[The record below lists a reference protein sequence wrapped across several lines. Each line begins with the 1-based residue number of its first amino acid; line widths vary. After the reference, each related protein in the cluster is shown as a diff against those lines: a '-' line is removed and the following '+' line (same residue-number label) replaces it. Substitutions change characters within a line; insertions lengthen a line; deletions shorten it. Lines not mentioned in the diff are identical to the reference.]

1 MKNSRGII
9 AIVGI
14 AFVLAIGAIAGTA
27 ANAAIVPTVGLG
39 TAASFSVLAGTP
51 VISSTGLT
59 TIDRDVGIHPAA
71 AITGFPPGIIGGAVH
86 AADGIALQAKNDL
99 AAAYL
104 DAQNRGSMGTYTT
117 LGGETI
123 LGGAY
128 TLSSLTTDLTGVL
141 TLDGANDPNSVWIFK
156 APSTLITASGSSMV
170 FIRGGSPCNVFWQVT
185 SSATLG
191 SGSSFVGTIMALTDI
206 HMTDNVTVQGRA
218 LARNGDV
225 TLINDHFLT
234 SACNAPPLVVIPPT
248 RPPFTQAPS
257 IAPTASPTVAPNAT
271 PIASNAGPTTA
282 PAAAS
287 SVTQTTAPIIA
298 FVPTVA
304 PAVVAGEQGLPA
316 TNTGDPSGPLTMLGV
331 ALTAIGVILLR
342 GRPIRHL

>member
-1 MKNSRGII
+1 M
-9 AIVGI
+9 VGI
-14 AFVLAIGAIAGTA
+14 SFVIAIGAIAGTA
-27 ANAAIVPTVGLG
+27 ANAAIVPTIGLG

-71 AITGFPPGIIGGAVH
+71 AITGFPPGIIAGAVH

-99 AAAYL
+99 TTAYL
-104 DAQNRGSMGTYTT
+104 DAANRTSMGTYTT

-156 APSTLITASGSSMV
+156 APSTLITASASSMV

-191 SGSSFVGTIMALTDI
+191 SGSTFVGTIMALTDV
-206 HMTDNVTVQGRA
+206 HMTDNVTVLGRA

-225 TLINDHFLT
+225 TLINDHFQT
-234 SACNAPPLVVIPPT
+234 SACNAAPPVVIPPT
-248 RPPFTQAPS
+248 RPPFTAAPS
-257 IAPTASPTVAPNAT
+257 ATPTVAPAAT
-271 PIASNAGPTTA
+271 PVAT
-282 PAAAS
+282 AAS
-287 SVTQTTAPIIA
+287 SVTPTTAPTAAPGVTSTTAPTAAPIA
-298 FVPTVA
+298 ASVPTAAPVA
-304 PAVVAGEQGLPA
+304 VAGTQGLPA
-316 TNTGDPSGPLTMLGV
+316 TSSGDPSGPLTMLGV
-331 ALTAIGVILLR
+331 ALTGIGIILLR
-342 GRPIRHL
+342 GRPVRHL